1 MLINPVKH
9 AKLHCL
15 PIENYVFA
23 VQQPSIS
30 LVAADVE
37 KLAEM
42 KIPIVLPVEI
52 NNTPALPLALLSESP
67 DADSLDGYTPLLWK
81 CYPFYLGEPVV
92 SLNAEGE
99 AITYHPLKA
108 EPHTDHWSPSTG
120 NALFGSKGQPSRFLK
135 RTLTA
140 LEKQQEQVKNTQDL
154 VGLLKKAG
162 VLDLETVYI
171 TESGLRTYRILT
183 DKLSNLEAIDPAFS
197 LSAFYLATLIAESQ
211 TQLLSKLTAEPF
223 IPSWLSAHPN
233 FA

>member
-1 MLINPVKH
+1 M
-9 AKLHCL
+9 
-15 PIENYVFA
+15 
-23 VQQPSIS
+23 
-30 LVAADVE
+30 
-37 KLAEM
+37 
-42 KIPIVLPVEI
+42 
-52 NNTPALPLALLSESP
+52 
-67 DADSLDGYTPLLWK
+67 
-81 CYPFYLGEPVV
+81 
-92 SLNAEGE
+92 
-99 AITYHPLKA
+99 
-108 EPHTDHWSPSTG
+108 
-120 NALFGSKGQPSRFLK
+120 
-135 RTLTA
+135 
-140 LEKQQEQVKNTQDL
+140 KNTQDL